1 MIPAEYAGNERRKG
15 QRALAHIPVRIAQED
30 GDIVTE
36 TLNISRS
43 GAYCQ
48 VNKRV
53 ELMTKLKIQI
63 LLPPLRS
70 QRSHAG
76 EEPMAAG
83 QRFPEGKSLSAARK
97 NQKRS
102 AKTIH
107 CQGVVVR
114 VEPAAHNGCFD
125 VAIFFNEIAQRDAE
139 SINDYVGSCFDQDHA

>member
-1 MIPAEYAGNERRKG
+1 MIPAEYAGQERRKG

-53 ELMTKLKIQI
+53 ELMTKLNIQI
-63 LLPPLRS
+63 LLPP
-70 QRSHAG
+70 AG
-76 EEPMAAG
+76 HRPPSGE
-83 QRFPEGKSLSAARK
+83 SLSAARK
-97 NQKRS
+97 NQKRQ

-107 CQGVVVR
+107 CHGVVVR
-114 VEPAAHNGCFD
+114 VEPSAHNGRFD
-125 VAIFFNEIAQRDAE
+125 IAVFFNEIAQRDAQA
-139 SINDYVGSCFDQDHA
+139 INDYVGSCLGQDNA

>member
-1 MIPAEYAGNERRKG
+1 MIPAEYAGNERRKS

-63 LLPPLRS
+63 LLPP
-70 QRSHAG
+70 AG
-76 EEPMAAG
+76 
-83 QRFPEGKSLSAARK
+83 SLSAARK

-102 AKTIH
+102 KTIH

-114 VEPAAHNGCFD
+114 VEPAAHNGRFD

-139 SINDYVGSCFDQDHA
+139 AINDYVGSCHE

>member
-15 QRALAHIPVRIAQED
+15 QRALAHIPVRIARED
-30 GDIVTE
+30 GDIVTA
-36 TLNISRS
+36 TLNVSRS

-63 LLPPLRS
+63 LLPP
-70 QRSHAG
+70 
-76 EEPMAAG
+76 
-83 QRFPEGKSLSAARK
+83 RK

-102 AKTIH
+102 KTIH
-107 CQGVVVR
+107 CHGVVVR
-114 VEPAAHNGCFD
+114 CEPSAENGRFD

-139 SINDYVGSCFDQDHA
+139 SINDYVGSCLEHGHA